1 MAGRYGKRRLVAVEL
16 QNVGTYLYGWKT
28 SLDATTSA
36 LFGHTDAAASATKPV
51 IFGASRPKPVRAARK
66 TTGQSS
72 FLDKSKLEEA
82 GFNLISKETSFALP
96 RTSDK
101 SVTVYVS
108 YEGVNY
114 AWHQPTEVRTK
125 ATEGELTKLGV
136 KAVDGT
142 VKAALGVNTIMKNGS
157 FIGKPPRARK
167 VVDATGDVDVVSSFY
182 GVSTLP
188 TGWI

>member
-1 MAGRYGKRRLVAVEL
+1 MPGRYGKRRLVAVEL
-16 QNVGTYLYGWKT
+16 QGVSTYMYGWKT
-28 SLDATTSA
+28 SLDATTSTT
-36 LFGHTDAAASATKPV
+36 FGHTAAESAGTKPV
-51 IFGASRPKPVRAARK
+51 IFGASRPKPVRAALK
-66 TTGQSS
+66 STGQSS
-72 FLDKSKLEEA
+72 FLDKAKLADA

-108 YEGVNY
+108 YEGVMF
-114 AWHQPTEVRTK
+114 AWHQPTEVRNK
-125 ATEGELTKLGV
+125 ATDGELTKLGV
-136 KAVDGT
+136 KPVDNT

-167 VVDATGDVDVVSSFY
+167 VVDASGEIDTVSSYY
-182 GVSTLP
+182 GVAALP